1 MNYELLQK
9 KPPNLEDRIFEILK
23 ELNVQIGSKGHTYL
37 LDAIQ
42 IAVREPDALSCLTKR
57 IFPRIADTY
66 NTTVSCVE
74 SAIRSAITKAWGS
87 GDPIVQQLR
96 FGRTVRFG
104 SGRPSDAEF
113 IAMIANMP
121 EVRKL
126 K

>member
-9 KPPNLEDRIFEILK
+9 KPPTLEERIFEILK
-23 ELNVQIGSKGHTYL
+23 ELNVQVGSKGHTYL

-42 IAVREPDALSCLTKR
+42 IAVREPDSLNCLTKK
-57 IFPRIADTY
+57 IFSRIADTY

-74 SAIRSAITKAWGS
+74 SAIRSAITKAWGG
-87 GDPIVQQLR
+87 GDPNIQQR
-96 FGRTVRFG
+96 HFGHTVRFG

-126 K
+126 R